1 MDKFYVYVLRS
12 IKDNNFYIGYTENL
26 KRRMEEHS
34 KGLVTST
41 KYRRPFILVYYE
53 VCFNQESALK
63 REKYLKT
70 TGGHRYLKNR
80 IPSDSLGLALME

>member
-1 MDKFYVYVLRS
+1 MDKFYVYVLQS
-12 IKDNNFYIGYTENL
+12 KKDNNFYIGYTENL

-34 KGLVTST
+34 NGLVTST

-70 TGGHRYLKNR
+70 TGGHRYLKSR
-80 IPSDSLGLALME
+80 IPNDCVGLPLVE

>member
-1 MDKFYVYVLRS
+1 MDKYYVYVLRS

-34 KGLVTST
+34 KGLVRST

-80 IPSDSLGLALME
+80 IPKESSGFALVE